1 MFGRP
6 RQLFGA
12 VIALNSRSAAVA
24 SDRENR
30 ELVEDR
36 CLRTVDLART
46 LDTNYNVCLRE

>member
-12 VIALNSRSAAVA
+12 VIALNSRFTEAASSFA
-24 SDRENR
+24 NR
-30 ELVEDR
+30 ELVQDSD
-36 CLRTVDLART
+36 LTDDLART